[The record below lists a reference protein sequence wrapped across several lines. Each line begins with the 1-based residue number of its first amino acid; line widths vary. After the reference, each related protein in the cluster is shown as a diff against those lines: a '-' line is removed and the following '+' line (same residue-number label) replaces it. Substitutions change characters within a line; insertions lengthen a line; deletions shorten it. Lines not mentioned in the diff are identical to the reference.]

1 MPMLNR
7 ISSLFS
13 NFRNME
19 IAFIFLIGVKLCF
32 NSIVLLNY
40 LGNDIPPQESIFP
53 AVTKAYAQTETAAG
67 KENAAVPEVESPPVP
82 TGQEAP
88 KIDINMLETIKK
100 RNEELDAR
108 TTALNQREQELNM
121 LQQTIE
127 EKLQKMTA
135 VQKKIEELLAARE
148 DLIERS
154 IKHLV
159 KVYSSMK
166 PNEAA
171 GLIEK
176 LDKDISIQILS
187 KMKGKSAAKILE
199 KMDPGAASDIS
210 DKIAKRK

>member
-1 MPMLNR
+1 MLNR
-7 ISSLFS
+7 FSSLFS

-32 NSIVLLNY
+32 NGIVLANY
-40 LGNDIPPQESIFP
+40 LKSDVPQEALFP
-53 AVTKAYAQTETAAG
+53 AVAKVYAQPEAAAG
-67 KENAAVPEVESPPVP
+67 KENAAAPEAETPPVP

-100 RNEELDAR
+100 RNEELEAKA
-108 TTALNQREQELNM
+108 TAQNQREQELNM
-121 LQQTIE
+121 LQQSIE

-135 VQKKIEELLAARE
+135 VQKRIEELLAARE
-148 DLIERS
+148 DLIDRS

-166 PNEAA
+166 PDEAA